1 MWIKRS
7 RFLELLNE
15 LDAATMGLKEQRR
28 INGVL
33 ARRQAE
39 LIVELEKAK
48 KWTRQRDPATGLFV
62 KRSSGCASEI
72 PNSND

>member
-1 MWIKRS
+1 MWISKT
-7 RFLELLNE
+7 RFRNLMNE

-48 KWTRQRDPATGLFV
+48 KWTRQRDPKTGLFV
-62 KRSSGCASEI
+62 KRS
-72 PNSND
+72 